1 MKKKGVYMTDRP
13 LSPHLQI
20 YKLPLAAV
28 ISISHRIVG
37 AAIFVSAVVIAL
49 FCLAWFAHINFI
61 WITNLIFS
69 WLGKLKATGL
79 IFAVIFYA
87 LAEVRYIIWGL
98 NCGINSTFVKVSNIV
113 ILATTLIISL
123 LCWVKMWGGL

>member
-1 MKKKGVYMTDRP
+1 MISRP

-28 ISISHRIVG
+28 ISISHRIMG
-37 AAIFVSAVVIAL
+37 AVLFVSAVVIAL
-49 FCLAWFAHINFI
+49 FCLAWFAHINLS

-69 WLGKLKATGL
+69 WLGKIKATWL
-79 IFAVIFYA
+79 IVGVVFYA

-98 NCGINSTFVKVSNIV
+98 NHGISPTFVNTSNIV
-113 ILATTLIISL
+113 IIATTFIISL
-123 LCWVKMWGGL
+123 ACWVKMWGGL